1 MTETVETSTP
11 LGRPIKRKEDAKLLH
26 GRTNWTD
33 NIQLPGT
40 LHMAILRSPFAHANI
55 TKLDVSGAL
64 QQPNV
69 VAAYGADELGDLNGS
84 VPCVWPVTDDIVMP
98 DFPSPRQG
106 QGSPRGR
113 LRRRCSRN

>member
-40 LHMAILRSPFAHANI
+40 LHMAILRSPFAHA
-55 TKLDVSGAL
+55 TKF
-64 QQPNV
+64 
-69 VAAYGADELGDLNGS
+69 
-84 VPCVWPVTDDIVMP
+84 I
-98 DFPSPRQG
+98 
-106 QGSPRGR
+106 
-113 LRRRCSRN
+113 